1 MTKERTLWRVQAAL
15 VDLVEFR
22 LLLEGEAASLAAQ
35 RATPEDLALIR
46 EKLAIYQDAVR
57 RSEDVYAHDVEFHRA
72 VSSLTRS
79 LIRSGVGGMACPSTS
94 RSLVATSQSSDN
106 LRLRNGGNRSLT
118 GLS

>member
-1 MTKERTLWRVQAAL
+1 MAA
-15 VDLVEFR
+15 F
-22 LLLEGEAASLAAQ
+22 
-35 RATPEDLALIR
+35 AL
-46 EKLAIYQDAVR
+46 
-57 RSEDVYAHDVEFHRA
+57 RSRDCFVGLGGTISFHRA